1 MRSRWLK
8 SSGPLTPASQR
19 ERAFLGL
26 TSDLSDESVALRTL
40 TLQMLSRLVPLG
52 FKDRGLDQVLSA
64 SLRACERV
72 EYSFDTADRLQAGVD
87 AWYCRHLAGLPHSP
101 PDPERLKAALQWLAD
116 DDQLI
121 YAWLIGEQAARCGL
135 DVRVK
140 LENPRPLREHPLHDA
155 YWLTHLVL
163 LDTDYLARPLS
174 HPDASTW
181 GDELEQQVPWLLRER
196 NLDLAG
202 EVAFCLRFMGR
213 DAGPL
218 LNLLERAGPGID
230 AHQQATA
237 LLALSAE

>member
-1 MRSRWLK
+1 MK
-8 SSGPLTPASQR
+8 SSVPFTPTLSPLRR
-19 ERAFLGL
+19 EREFLDS
-26 TSDLSDESVALRTL
+26 TSDLSAESVGLRTL

-52 FKDRGLDQVLSA
+52 FRTRGLDEVLRA
-64 SLRACERV
+64 SLKDCERV
-72 EYSFDTADRLQAGVD
+72 TYSFESADRIQAGVD
-87 AWYCRHLAGLPHSP
+87 AWYCRHLAGLPHAP
-101 PDPERLKAALQWLAD
+101 PDTEKLRAALQWLAD

-121 YAWLIGEQAARCGL
+121 YAWLIGEQAHRCGL

-140 LENPRPLREHPLHDA
+140 LDAPRPLQEHLLHDA

-163 LDTDYLARPLS
+163 LDSDYLARPLS
-174 HPDASTW
+174 HPDAPAW
-181 GDELEQQVPWLLRER
+181 GDELEQLVPWLLNDP

-218 LNLLERAGPGID
+218 LNLLERAGPGVD